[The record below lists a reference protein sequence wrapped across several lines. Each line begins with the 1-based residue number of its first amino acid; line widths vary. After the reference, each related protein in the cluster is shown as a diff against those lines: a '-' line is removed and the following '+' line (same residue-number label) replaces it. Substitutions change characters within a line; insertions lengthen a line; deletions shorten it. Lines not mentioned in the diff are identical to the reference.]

1 MNYKKSSKHLG
12 SLLPSSMVPK
22 TIVESRDGELDE
34 LIEQEIER
42 MEDDES

>member
-12 SLLPSSMVPK
+12 IFLNSNSQKKIPE
-22 TIVESRDGELDE
+22 IREGELDE

-42 MEDDES
+42 MEDDEN